1 MMPQSAPVSED
12 VAAQLRDLERQ
23 GGGMARLAHVCAGLL
38 LFAFSLGSLI
48 SISGTA
54 FYRFLA
60 EWDAGH
66 ADVPD
71 AISLAVNVLLVLAA
85 DVALLYAASV
95 LRVLHTAGA
104 PGRETKLHAWAMI
117 GASILESSTY
127 LYLVWTYD
135 HPTTLFLWAIGIT
148 RAVGAPLFA
157 AYLSMARPLPVGPR
171 DVAYQAALAAGKGV
185 VRDVTVLAGDPTA
198 PLERK
203 VKIYTA
209 SALMS
214 PHDRSRFDAIISAV
228 SEEPS
233 TSAALPALAAPH
245 PERPPTGGGTPIEW
259 SAESNEDDSG
269 PDSGQMPAV
278 RRLGNARTARPAA
291 IKRRG
296 QRLPAAA
303 LAVARKEARETGQ
316 KASAF
321 ALLDQHPA
329 MPVEQLRSAL
339 GCRTETAAALRAAW
353 ELERATEQREQHQR
367 QQIAQ

>member
-23 GGGMARLAHVCAGLL
+23 GGGMARLAHICAGLL

-48 SISGTA
+48 SISGAA

-60 EWDAGH
+60 EWDAGR

-95 LRVLHTAGA
+95 LRVLHTSGA
-104 PGRETKLHAWAMI
+104 PNRETRLHTWAMI
-117 GASILESSTY
+117 GASVLESSTY

-135 HPTTLFLWAIGIT
+135 RPTTFFLWAIGVT
-148 RAVGAPLFA
+148 RALGAPLFA
-157 AYLSMARPLPVGPR
+157 AYLSLARPLPVGPR

-214 PHDRSRFDAIISAV
+214 PHDRTRFDAIISAV
-228 SEEPS
+228 SEEP
-233 TSAALPALAAPH
+233 ALPALAAPQ

-278 RRLGNARTARPAA
+278 RRLGNAHTARAGAA
-291 IKRRG
+291 KRRA
-296 QRLPAAA
+296 QRLPPAA
-303 LAVARKEARETGQ
+303 LAIARKEARETGQ
-316 KASAF
+316 RVTAF
-321 ALLDQHPA
+321 SLLDQHPE

-353 ELERATEQREQHQR
+353 ELEQQQEQQR
-367 QQIAQ
+367 QIAQ